1 MFASQINLFR
11 IKSAVS
17 IRGRSSKATDPRSK
31 RWSSTPAKEL
41 LLPPL
46 LLSMLHVFPSPVLL
60 SQLSECLNLTS
71 FDLPPTLQ
79 PICTVLAMFAPQINL
94 FRFQSTLSICGQL
107 FEATDPRGDWTES
120 ST

>member
-31 RWSSTPAKEL
+31 CWSSTPAKEL
-41 LLPPL
+41 LLPP
-46 LLSMLHVFPSPVLL
+46 
-60 SQLSECLNLTS
+60 LSECLNLTS

-79 PICTVLAMFAPQINL
+79 PIYTTLAMFAPQINL